1 MVKRWEIMQKI
12 FVSYSRKDTDFVRKL
27 AGDLEKAGYDV
38 WWDLTDLR
46 GGEDWIRR
54 IPAAI
59 EESQFVIVVLSPSS
73 VISEWVEK
81 EYTQALSLRKKII
94 PIMLTPINVPFALN
108 TINYLNF
115 AIGIYEDNFKNL
127 LSALG
132 FTGKPPTV
140 TPFRRAQTPLPIW
153 MRYAIPAFIG
163 IVILLALLLFRPKP
177 ETPLPT
183 PTSVPTS
190 TATATLKPFTATPS
204 ATETPSFTATPTT
217 SPTLTPTKPTTVPS
231 PTKTPFETLSFCV
244 LSVKDFPAINVR
256 SGPATYYPTVGE
268 GLRVGRC
275 LAFSAIIINERG
287 ETWLLVAN
295 NQNDPDMLQ
304 YEGGWI
310 RRDLLIPE
318 DLTGPINLPLVTL
331 TPTPTITLTP
341 TPSFT
346 PTKTPS
352 PTATD
357 TPTPTPTDTP
367 TSTPTFTPSSTPT
380 ETDTPTS

>member
-1 MVKRWEIMQKI
+1 
-12 FVSYSRKDTDFVRKL
+12 
-27 AGDLEKAGYDV
+27 
-38 WWDLTDLR
+38 
-46 GGEDWIRR
+46 
-54 IPAAI
+54 
-59 EESQFVIVVLSPSS
+59 
-73 VISEWVEK
+73 
-81 EYTQALSLRKKII
+81 
-94 PIMLTPINVPFALN
+94 
-108 TINYLNF
+108 
-115 AIGIYEDNFKNL
+115 
-127 LSALG
+127 
-132 FTGKPPTV
+132 
-140 TPFRRAQTPLPIW
+140 
-153 MRYAIPAFIG
+153 
-163 IVILLALLLFRPKP
+163 
-177 ETPLPT
+177 
-183 PTSVPTS
+183 
-190 TATATLKPFTATPS
+190 
-204 ATETPSFTATPTT
+204 
-217 SPTLTPTKPTTVPS
+217 
-231 PTKTPFETLSFCV
+231 
-244 LSVKDFPAINVR
+244 VKDFPAINVR

>member
-1 MVKRWEIMQKI
+1 MQKLFI
-12 FVSYSRKDTDFVRKL
+12 SYSRKDSDFARKL

-38 WWDLTDLR
+38 WWDITDLR

-59 EESQFVIVVLSPSS
+59 EESHFFLVVLSPNSI
-73 VISEWVEK
+73 ISEWVEK

-94 PIMLTPINVPFALN
+94 PIMLTPIIVPFALN

-115 AIGIYEDNFKNL
+115 AIGAYEDNFKNL
-127 LSALG
+127 LSAMG
-132 FTGKPPTV
+132 FTGEPPAV
-140 TPFRRAQTPLPIW
+140 APFRKGNIAPPVWIW
-153 MRYAIPAFIG
+153 YAIPIFIG
-163 IVILLALLLFRPKP
+163 IIILLAYIFRQGT

-183 PTSVPTS
+183 STPDPTLAATS
-190 TATATLKPFTATPS
+190 TPEPFTATPS
-204 ATETPSFTATPTT
+204 ATGTPSATATSTT
-217 SPTLTPTKPTTVPS
+217 TPTLTPTKPTVTPP
-231 PTKTPFETLSFCV
+231 PTKPPFESLGFCV
-244 LSVKDFPAINVR
+244 VSVKDYPAINVR
-256 SGPATYYPTVGE
+256 SGPATYFTTVGE

-275 LAFSAIIINERG
+275 LTFSAIIINERD

-295 NQNDPDMLQ
+295 DQSDPNMIQ

-318 DLTGPINLPLVTL
+318 GLTGSINLPVVTL

-346 PTKTPS
+346 PTRTPS
-352 PTATD
+352 
-357 TPTPTPTDTP
+357 PTPTDTP
-367 TSTPTFTPSSTPT
+367 TSTPTDTSTPTFTPSPT